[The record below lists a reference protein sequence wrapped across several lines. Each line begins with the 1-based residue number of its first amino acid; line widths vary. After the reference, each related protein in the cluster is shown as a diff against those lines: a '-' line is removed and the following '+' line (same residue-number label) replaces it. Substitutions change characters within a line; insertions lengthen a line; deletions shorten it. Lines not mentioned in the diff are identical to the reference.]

1 MNRPSITALLLTAA
15 LPAAIA
21 ASAPTALAQSPCNSF
36 SYGIGNCANEGN
48 FRPTNRNNSG
58 YGSGS
63 NGGSYQ
69 PTLLEQ
75 PRFQPGFGSG
85 YNYNNSPR
93 YGW

>member
-1 MNRPSITALLLTAA
+1 MNRPSITTLLLAAA
-15 LPAAIA
+15 LPAVVA
-21 ASAPTALAQSPCNSF
+21 AAPAALAQSRCSSF
-36 SYGIGNCANEGN
+36 SYGIGNCVNEGN
-48 FRPTNRNNSG
+48 FRPTYRNNSG

-63 NGGSYQ
+63 YGSSYR

-85 YNYNNSPR
+85 YNTNNSPR